1 MDMTKLLRRLFYE
14 IRRSVT
20 KRPFIAEIDITDRCN
35 LRCSH
40 CYHFAE
46 KGGNAGK
53 DLPLEVWK
61 ERMEKLYAK
70 GIKMVMLMGG
80 EPMLRSDVVMLAN
93 EMFPFVEMITNG
105 TVPLPDK
112 LSYRH
117 RIFVSI
123 DGSESTNDK
132 IRGDG
137 VFVKVLENI
146 KEDKRVV
153 LNMTLME
160 SNYQELEYVCELAL
174 ELKVSGVVCN
184 IFTAVKGVNESI
196 GTETRKKITDELFKV
211 KKKYPSTLLFTN
223 SAIKWFETADHRDSC
238 YWRDG
243 VMHFDTDFKERACFA
258 DADCSNCGCFAG
270 AMGSPLGSFRQF
282 FELVELA
289 VRKMGLR

>member
-1 MDMTKLLRRLFYE
+1 MKLFLRLIYELKRLITK
-14 IRRSVT
+14 
-20 KRPFIAEIDITDRCN
+20 KPFIAEIDITDKCN

-46 KGGNAGK
+46 KGGSAGK

-61 ERMEKLYAK
+61 ERLEELYAK
-70 GIKMVMLMGG
+70 GIRMVMLMGG
-80 EPMLRSDVVMLAN
+80 EPMLRSDVVLLAN

-105 TVPLPDK
+105 TIPLPDK

-137 VFVKVLENI
+137 VFVKVFENI

-160 SNYQELEYVCELAL
+160 SNYQELEYICELAL
-174 ELKVSGVVCN
+174 KLKVSGVVCN
-184 IFTAVKGVNESI
+184 IFTAVKSVNESL
-196 GTETRKKITDELFKV
+196 GTETRKKIIDELFRL

-223 SAIKWFETADHRDSC
+223 SAIKWFETADHRDAC
-238 YWRDG
+238 YWREG
-243 VMHFDTDFKERACFA
+243 VLHFDTDFKERACFA

-282 FELVELA
+282 FELVELG
-289 VRKMGLR
+289 VRKMGAAR

>member
-1 MDMTKLLRRLFYE
+1 MDMIKLFRRLFYE
-14 IRRSVT
+14 IKRLIT
-20 KRPFIAEIDITDRCN
+20 KKPFIAEIDITDRCN

-46 KGGNAGK
+46 KRGVSK
-53 DLPLEVWK
+53 EEVSLEIWK
-61 ERMEKLYAK
+61 MRFSELYSK
-70 GIKMVMLMGG
+70 GIRMVMLMGG

-123 DGSESTNDK
+123 DGKKETNDLV
-132 IRGDG
+132 RGAG
-137 VFVKVLENI
+137 VFAKVLENI

-160 SNYQELEYVCELAL
+160 SNYQELGYICELAL
-174 ELKVSGVVCN
+174 KLKVSGVVCN

-196 GTETRKKITDELFKV
+196 GTETRKKITDELKHL
-211 KKKYPSTLLFTN
+211 KKKYPATLLFTN
-223 SAIKWFETADHRDSC
+223 SAIKWFETADHQDAC

-282 FELVELA
+282 FELVELG
-289 VRKMGLR
+289 VRKIL